1 MSCRWWEVVHG
12 KKKELAIYS
21 YSNIHW
27 LRLKCRIVT
36 IALEIVMEKT
46 LEKTLYECCNKAV
59 RRVNKADGF
68 VHIKMGETVT
78 KWRRKYR
85 ILAEQF
91 ANPAVV
97 RMNGRSDLPP
107 FLDKNSNAKKAIIQ
121 NAQENLSEFSPEF
134 LHTYIQ
140 EKVLPTTAKA
150 CMREIRQEMRE
161 RRERVEE
168 FEEDVVLSNE
178 QIDM

>member
-1 MSCRWWEVVHG
+1 MRQVDE
-12 KKKELAIYS
+12 
-21 YSNIHW
+21 
-27 LRLKCRIVT
+27 
-36 IALEIVMEKT
+36 
-46 LEKTLYECCNKAV
+46 
-59 RRVNKADGF
+59 ADGF
-68 VHIKMGETVT
+68 VHIKMGESVT
-78 KWRRKYR
+78 KWHRKYQ

-91 ANPAVV
+91 SNPAVV
-97 RMNGRSDLPP
+97 RMNGRPDLPP

-121 NAQENLSEFSPEF
+121 NARENLSEFSPEF
-134 LHTYIQ
+134 LHTYIH